1 MMQEYR
7 NDNYYTNIPLSENR
21 QKYDWFAFRAPELD
35 LESDAAADG
44 AGSNEHDAGVD
55 VWSLG
60 ACLHVMLTGL
70 PPFRGSGRELRRQK
84 KRGKIADFDMVV
96 PSLAAQDLLQ
106 RMLTPRSKKR
116 ISLQQVL
123 QHEWLQT
130 NNQDDSSAGND
141 SHFSSTSLYHAFF
154 SNRDL
159 SLSQVFLQD
168 WGNRR
173 EDCLTKQPKKGSTTR
188 QSHGHDTSDQAVNSE
203 RPASPSG
210 ILLS

>member
-35 LESDAAADG
+35 IESGDDD
-44 AGSNEHDAGVD
+44 AGSNEHGAGVD

-60 ACLHVMLTGL
+60 VCLYIMLTGL
-70 PPFRGSGRELRRQK
+70 PPFRGTGRELRRQK
-84 KRGKIADFDMVV
+84 KRGKIADYDMVV
-96 PSLAAQDLLQ
+96 PSLAVQDLLQ
-106 RMLTPRSKKR
+106 RMLTVRPKKR

-123 QHEWLQT
+123 QHEWLHT
-130 NNQDDSSAGND
+130 NDEDDTSTGND
-141 SHFSSTSLYHAFF
+141 SHFSSTSFYHAFF

-159 SLSQVFLQD
+159 SLTQVFLQD
-168 WGNRR
+168 WGNRT
-173 EDCLTKQPKKGSTTR
+173 EECLEKATKKSPTKT
-188 QSHGHDTSDQAVNSE
+188 QSHGRNTSDQPPNPQ